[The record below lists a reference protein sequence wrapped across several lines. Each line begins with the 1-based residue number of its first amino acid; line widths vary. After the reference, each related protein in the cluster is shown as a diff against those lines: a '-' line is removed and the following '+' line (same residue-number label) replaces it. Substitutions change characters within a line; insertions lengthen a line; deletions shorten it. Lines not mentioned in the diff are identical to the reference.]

1 MEDSDLLGRDF
12 AEYVV
17 SDVLFGLQGL
27 IVQVTP
33 GATYFRAQSSDL
45 DCTTMKS
52 WKLARC

>member
-52 WKLARC
+52 